1 MTISRTGQQGSR
13 VRPAY
18 TLPPFFAPAI
28 SLANLAH
35 AVPGRQTCSRSL
47 RSRFAGLAALPLLL
61 SLTACSLQQTTL
73 DVEGAENVEKT
84 ESTAPQLRADRYL
97 SPLTANDHQL
107 LSDSSL
113 FNAEGLRSGRYRAP
127 VPSLAPGATTL
138 SDNTFLELKR
148 KNKLL
153 LIDVLPATLREGR
166 FINTKQHKT
175 IPGSFWLANTGKA
188 DASEAVNRYFRTQ
201 LTTLTTRFPDK
212 TPVFFCK
219 TDCWMSWNAAAK
231 ASGLGVTPI
240 YWYPAGVDGWQQNG
254 GELVLQPPVPL
265 QNSGETALT
274 QTE

>member
-18 TLPPFFAPAI
+18 TLPPFFAPAT

-61 SLTACSLQQTTL
+61 SLTACSLQQTTH
-73 DVEGAENVEKT
+73 DAEGAEKVEKT
-84 ESTAPQLRADRYL
+84 ETTAPQLRATHYL

-113 FNAEGLRSGRYRAP
+113 FNAEGLRSSRYRAP

-138 SDNTFLELKR
+138 SDDAFLELKR

-153 LIDVLPATLREGR
+153 LIDVLPVTLREGR

-201 LTTLTTRFPDK
+201 LTALTTRFPDK

-231 ASGLGVTPI
+231 ASALGFNRL
-240 YWYPAGVDGWQQNG
+240 YWYPGGIDGWQQNG
-254 GELVLQPPVPL
+254 GKLVMQPPVPL
-265 QNSGETALT
+265 SDTPAHNSLK
-274 QTE
+274 

>member
-47 RSRFAGLAALPLLL
+47 RSRFAGLAALLLLL

-73 DVEGAENVEKT
+73 DVEEA
-84 ESTAPQLRADRYL
+84 ESTAPQLRSDRYL

-113 FNAEGLRSGRYRAP
+113 FNAEGLRSSRYRAP

-231 ASGLGVTPI
+231 ANALGFNRL
-240 YWYPAGVDGWQQNG
+240 YWYPGGIDGWQQNG
-254 GELVLQPPVPL
+254 GKLVMQPPVPL
-265 QNSGETALT
+265 SDAPAHNSLK
-274 QTE
+274 